1 VYYWSYVEIQNSLSC
16 KLSICCHLFF
26 HTLCIKCLCPDRC
39 WSCLRIS
46 STGKIQVDEILRPGT
61 IYELPPLTVVNTGD
75 EKAEYRVGTAYRE
88 KQKELAPPKEWFTF
102 SPAKFTLKPEET
114 QTVDIKLHLPLRV
127 EPGDYFAFLE
137 GSPTKRVNKG
147 GAVVG
152 VAAAAKLYFT
162 VEPANILS
170 AVYYKTLSFWKV
182 YDPWPKV
189 LLTVGIVLYVI
200 YLFRKRFNIQ
210 ISSKKSIHKDTES
223 HE

>member
-1 VYYWSYVEIQNSLSC
+1 MLKYRILFLASFLFVATYFFTLYASNVYA
-16 KLSICCHLFF
+16 
-26 HTLCIKCLCPDRC
+26 
-39 WSCLRIS
+39 RIGVGVT
-46 STGKIQVDEILRPGT
+46 TGKIQVDEILRPGT
-61 IYELPPLTVVNTGD
+61 IYELPP
-75 EKAEYRVGTAYRE
+75 
-88 KQKELAPPKEWFTF
+88 
-102 SPAKFTLKPEET
+102 
-114 QTVDIKLHLPLRV
+114 RV

>member
-1 VYYWSYVEIQNSLSC
+1 LKYRILFLASFLFVATYFFTLYASNVYA
-16 KLSICCHLFF
+16 
-26 HTLCIKCLCPDRC
+26 
-39 WSCLRIS
+39 RIGVGVT
-46 STGKIQVDEILRPGT
+46 TGKIQVDEILRPGT

-114 QTVDIKLHLPLRV
+114 QTVDIKLQ
-127 EPGDYFAFLE
+127 
-137 GSPTKRVNKG
+137 
-147 GAVVG
+147 
-152 VAAAAKLYFT
+152 LYFT